1 MPKRAKA
8 RARLE
13 STHERV
19 YTPLATKIPLTRK
32 HNQPKAD
39 RIEPSNSAKT
49 KKKTNTKGASHH
61 HFEGLS
67 NLSISPSPAVVLPFP
82 RRPQHTRTSVSEKTL
97 EAAIHYNKR

>member
-13 STHERV
+13 SIKERV

-39 RIEPSNSAKT
+39 RIEPCNSAKI
-49 KKKTNTKGASHH
+49 KKKRNTKGASHH
-61 HFEGLS
+61 HFEGL
-67 NLSISPSPAVVLPFP
+67 NTLSISPSPAVVLPFP
-82 RRPQHTRTSVSEKTL
+82 RSPSILEHQFPRRHTF
-97 EAAIHYNKR
+97 